1 MGQLSCVVCSAT
13 LRGVKAIP
21 VSVEVVITS
30 GISSFSIVGMPDVAI
45 QESRERVRAAI
56 KASGFSMPSD
66 KIVVNL
72 APGSRVR
79 FRFANCFGNSCR
91 HEANLIYPYR
101 KYACYRGAITC
112 GAGTGN
118 RRAFSFSVL
127 REGFRFKAFVRNSRR
142 VGGFVF

>member
-21 VSVEVVITS
+21 VSVEVIITS
-30 GISSFSIVGMPDVAI
+30 GIPSFSIVGMPDVAI

-72 APGSRVR
+72 APGSLKKRGSGFDLPIALGILV
-79 FRFANCFGNSCR
+79 ATKQISSI
-91 HEANLIYPYR
+91 HR

-127 REGFRFKAFVRNSRR
+127 R
-142 VGGFVF
+142 

>member
-30 GISSFSIVGMPDVAI
+30 GIPSFSIVGMPDVAI

-72 APGSRVR
+72 APGSLK
-79 FRFANCFGNSCR
+79 N
-91 HEANLIYPYR
+91 
-101 KYACYRGAITC
+101 
-112 GAGTGN
+112 AGQVSICQLLWEFLSP
-118 RRAFSFSVL
+118 RSKSHL
-127 REGFRFKAFVRNSRR
+127 SI
-142 VGGFVF
+142 

>member
-30 GISSFSIVGMPDVAI
+30 GIPSFSIVGMLDVAI

-66 KIVVNL
+66 KIV
-72 APGSRVR
+72 
-79 FRFANCFGNSCR
+79 C
-91 HEANLIYPYR
+91 
-101 KYACYRGAITC
+101 
-112 GAGTGN
+112 
-118 RRAFSFSVL
+118 
-127 REGFRFKAFVRNSRR
+127 
-142 VGGFVF
+142 

>member
-30 GISSFSIVGMPDVAI
+30 GIPSFSIVGMPDVAI

-66 KIVVNL
+66 KIVL
-72 APGSRVR
+72 LG
-79 FRFANCFGNSCR
+79 
-91 HEANLIYPYR
+91 L
-101 KYACYRGAITC
+101 
-112 GAGTGN
+112 
-118 RRAFSFSVL
+118 
-127 REGFRFKAFVRNSRR
+127 
-142 VGGFVF
+142 